1 MLAKSLRKIKIH
13 GVYGMG
19 MMKQNSYKSQKK
31 LVEDYNTVNDFIMYL
46 ANLGTVDLN
55 TWIRRS
61 TEEQL
66 ELLKASQNYYGKV
79 RE

>member
-1 MLAKSLRKIKIH
+1 MA
-13 GVYGMG
+13 
-19 MMKQNSYKSQKK
+19 MMKQK
-31 LVEDYNTVNDFIMYL
+31 LVEDYNTINDFIMYL

-55 TWIRRS
+55 TWVRRS

>member
-1 MLAKSLRKIKIH
+1 
-13 GVYGMG
+13 MG
-19 MMKQNSYKSQKK
+19 MMKQK

>member
-19 MMKQNSYKSQKK
+19 MMKQK

-46 ANLGTVDLN
+46 ANLGTIDLS
-55 TWIRRS
+55 TWIGRS
-61 TEEQL
+61 TKEQL
-66 ELLKASQNYYGKV
+66 ELLKASQNYFGKV

>member
-13 GVYGMG
+13 GGYGMA
-19 MMKQNSYKSQKK
+19 MMKQK

>member
-1 MLAKSLRKIKIH
+1 MLARSNHKINIH
-13 GVYGMG
+13 GCYRMG
-19 MMKQNSYKSQKK
+19 MMKQK

-46 ANLGTVDLN
+46 ANMGTVDLSV
-55 TWIRRS
+55 WVRRS

>member
-19 MMKQNSYKSQKK
+19 MVKDYWQ

-46 ANLGTVDLN
+46 ANLGTVDLS
-55 TWIRRS
+55 TWIGRS
-61 TEEQL
+61 TQEQI
-66 ELLKASQNYYGKV
+66 ELLKASQNYFGKV

>member
-19 MMKQNSYKSQKK
+19 MKQK

-46 ANLGTVDLN
+46 ANLGTVDLY
-55 TWIRRS
+55 TWTSSS
-61 TEEQL
+61 TEEQI

>member
-1 MLAKSLRKIKIH
+1 MSIYGIMLAKSLRKIKIH
-13 GVYGMG
+13 GGCAMG
-19 MMKQNSYKSQKK
+19 MMKQK

-46 ANLGTVDLN
+46 ANLGTNDLG

-61 TEEQL
+61 TEEQI

>member
-1 MLAKSLRKIKIH
+1 MA
-13 GVYGMG
+13 
-19 MMKQNSYKSQKK
+19 MMKQK

-46 ANLGTVDLN
+46 ANLGTVDLSV
-55 TWIRRS
+55 WIHRS

>member
-1 MLAKSLRKIKIH
+1 MA
-13 GVYGMG
+13 
-19 MMKQNSYKSQKK
+19 MMKQK

>member
-19 MMKQNSYKSQKK
+19 MMKQK

-46 ANLGTVDLN
+46 ANLGTVDLY
-55 TWIRRS
+55 TWTSSS
-61 TEEQL
+61 TEEQI

>member
-1 MLAKSLRKIKIH
+1 MA
-13 GVYGMG
+13 
-19 MMKQNSYKSQKK
+19 MMKQK

-46 ANLGTVDLN
+46 ANLGTVDLSV
-55 TWIRRS
+55 WVRRS

>member
-1 MLAKSLRKIKIH
+1 M
-13 GVYGMG
+13 V
-19 MMKQNSYKSQKK
+19 MKKQK
-31 LVEDYNTVNDFIMYL
+31 LIEDYNTVNDFIMYL
-46 ANLGTVDLN
+46 ANIGTVDLN
-55 TWIRRS
+55 TWVRRS